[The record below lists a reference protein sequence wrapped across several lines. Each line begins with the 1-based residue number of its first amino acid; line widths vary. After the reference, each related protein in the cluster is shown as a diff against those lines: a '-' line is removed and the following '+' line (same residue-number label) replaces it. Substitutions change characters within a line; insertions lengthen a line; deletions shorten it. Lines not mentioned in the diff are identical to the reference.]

1 MVYLWHE
8 RIFCERVVPCPFLAI
23 IHTKLGKML
32 LHLHKQITRLVDLW
46 LEGALLL
53 LVMDSAYL
61 VYVFLL
67 SALKVFLS
75 V

>member
-1 MVYLWHE
+1 
-8 RIFCERVVPCPFLAI
+8 
-23 IHTKLGKML
+23 ML
-32 LHLHKQITRLVDLW
+32 LHLHQQITCLVDLW
-46 LEGALLL
+46 FEGALLL

-67 SALKVFLS
+67 SALKIFLS